1 MTGITFKTENGVHF
15 MRVMWGENDADLY
28 RLLRSQP
35 AKLPQLDHLGMIFQ
49 ATNGRYF
56 QTAQIVVKGVAV
68 GIAWPVPAEEQAHLE
83 RQEQAIADEA
93 AAEAAYERHLE
104 TDERYRY
111 EVEMDE
117 RRALWGL

>member
-1 MTGITFKTENGVHF
+1 MTGITFKAENGVHF
-15 MRVMWGENDADLY
+15 MRVTWGEDDADLY

-35 AKLPQLDHLGMIFQ
+35 AKLPQLDCLGMIFQ

-56 QTAQIVVKGVAV
+56 QTARLNVKGITV
-68 GIAWPVPAEEQAHLE
+68 GVAWPVSDEEQAHLE
-83 RQEQAIADEA
+83 RQEQAVADEA

-111 EVEMDE
+111 EAGQDE
-117 RRALWGL
+117 LRASWGL